1 MQAIVLA
8 AGHGSRLWPLS
19 EARPKVMM
27 PIGNKPILEHI
38 IKALVANGVTE
49 IAIVVGYRR
58 GLIQAYFGDGSDFGA
73 SITYIEQMRLLGTA
87 HAATMAKDFP
97 KGDFILLPG
106 DNVISHQ
113 VVGELIAG
121 GPPNT
126 ALLTRSK
133 IPSKYGVV
141 ELKDGMV
148 ENITEKPTVAETCL
162 ISTGIFLFNKD
173 VMPLLEDAV
182 EKGMMGLSEALD
194 SLLETIKLKG
204 IITSGTWCDAVYPW
218 DVIGMNSRFIASSG
232 QDVAGRIEPGVIL
245 KGPVSIGEGTRIR
258 SGCHIEGPVII
269 GKGCDIGPNV
279 TIFPVTSIG
288 DNVTLSPFTFI
299 SGSLIMSGS
308 SISSHC
314 HVSRSLI
321 DGNVRIGPNTCLSSS
336 SCLGRVRD
344 ELISLNDIGSV
355 IGSNTVIGSCVS
367 IQPGIVVGNGCR
379 INDGARL
386 RENINDRSEVY

>member
-8 AGHGSRLWPLS
+8 AGHGTRLWPLS

-38 IKALVANGVTE
+38 INSLVANGITD

-58 GLIQAYFGDGSDFGA
+58 GLIQAHFGDGSDFGA

-87 HAATMAKDFP
+87 HAVTMAKDFP
-97 KGDFILLPG
+97 AGDFILLPG
-106 DNVISHQ
+106 DNVISPQ
-113 VVGELIAG
+113 VLSDLIAG

-126 ALLTRSK
+126 ALLTRSMT
-133 IPSKYGVV
+133 PSKYGVV
-141 ELKDGMV
+141 ELDDGMV
-148 ENITEKPTVAETCL
+148 ENITEKPNVAETCL
-162 ISTGIFLFNKD
+162 ISTGIFLFDKG
-173 VMPLLEDAV
+173 VMQLLEKAV
-182 EKGMMGLSEALD
+182 AEGNMGLSEALQPF
-194 SLLETIKLKG
+194 LNTIRLKG
-204 IITSGTWCDAVYPW
+204 IITSGTWCDAIYPW
-218 DVIGMNSRFIASSG
+218 DAIDMNSRFLTSSG
-232 QDVAGRIEPGVIL
+232 QDIAGRIESGVLL

-288 DNVTLSPFTFI
+288 DNVTVSPFTFI

-314 HVSRSLI
+314 HLGRSLI

-336 SCLGRVRD
+336 SCLGRARD
-344 ELISLNDIGSV
+344 ELIALKDIGSV
-355 IGSNTVIGSCVS
+355 IGSNTVVGACVN
-367 IQPGIVVGNGCR
+367 IQPGTVVGNGCR

>member
-1 MQAIVLA
+1 MQAIILA

-38 IKALVANGVTE
+38 IKALVDNGVTD

-58 GLIQAYFGDGSDFGA
+58 GIIQAHFGDGSDFGA

-87 HAATMAKDFP
+87 HAVTMAKDFP
-97 KGDFILLPG
+97 KGDFLLLPG
-106 DNVISHQ
+106 DNVISSQ
-113 VVGELIAG
+113 VIKELIAG
-121 GPPNT
+121 GVPNT
-126 ALLTRSK
+126 ALLTRSMT
-133 IPSKYGVV
+133 PSKYGVV
-141 ELKDGMV
+141 ELDDGMV
-148 ENITEKPTVAETCL
+148 TGITEKPAVAETCL

-173 VMPLLEDAV
+173 VMLLLEQAV
-182 EKGMMGLSEALD
+182 EAGMMGLSEALRP
-194 SLLETIKLKG
+194 LLKTIKLKG
-204 IITSGTWCDAVYPW
+204 VITSGTWCDAVYPW
-218 DVIGMNSRFIASSG
+218 DAIDMNSRFITSSG
-232 QDVAGRIEPGVIL
+232 QNIAGRIEPGVLI

-269 GKGCDIGPNV
+269 GKGCDIGPSV

-288 DNVTLSPFTFI
+288 DNVTISPFTFI
-299 SGSLIMSGS
+299 SGSLIMSGT

-314 HVSRSLI
+314 HVGRSLI
-321 DGNVRIGPNTCLSSS
+321 DANVRIGPNTCLSSS

-344 ELISLNDIGSV
+344 ELIPLKDIGSV
-355 IGSNTVIGSCVS
+355 IGSNTVIGACVS
-367 IQPGIVVGNGCR
+367 IQSGTVVGNGCH

-386 RENINDRSEVY
+386 RQNINDRSEVY